1 MRPPKFKRLYEV
13 MEINGVKVFAHWSV
27 LLIGAIIL
35 IGAVSEPAM
44 AFAFLGSY
52 YGVILLHECGHMIA
66 AQRKHCMVWSI
77 ELYPFWGI
85 TRFEVP
91 YSPADHCVVAWGG
104 IVAQT
109 IVAVPIIV
117 LTETFGYTRFQP
129 LNALLAAFGFFSLFV
144 AMFNLIPVP
153 PLDWTL
159 PFQFPHCV
167 GAGLKPEER
176 EGQAPPLLAIR
187 IFRIQ
192 RPHQRVFQNILLDLP
207 RSSPVRTICSW

>member
-1 MRPPKFKRLYEV
+1 MRRPKFKRLYEV

-35 IGAVSEPAM
+35 FGAVSEPAM
-44 AFAFLGSY
+44 AFAILGSY
-52 YGVILLHECGHMIA
+52 YGVILLHECGHLVA
-66 AQRKHCMVWSI
+66 AQRKHCRVWSI

-91 YSPADHCVVAWGG
+91 YSPADHCVIAWGG

-117 LTETFGYTRFQP
+117 LTETFGYTPLQP
-129 LNALLAAFGFFSLFV
+129 LNAFLAAFGFFSLFV

-153 PLDWTL
+153 PLDGAVAWRLL
-159 PFQFPHCV
+159 PALFKRSTRT
-167 GAGLKPEER
+167 AKR
-176 EGQAPPLLAIR
+176 EPGW
-187 IFRIQ
+187 
-192 RPHQRVFQNILLDLP
+192 
-207 RSSPVRTICSW
+207 RSWR

>member
-27 LLIGAIIL
+27 LLIGATIL
-35 IGAVSEPAM
+35 FGAVTEPAM
-44 AFAFLGSY
+44 ALAILGSY
-52 YGVILLHECGHMIA
+52 SGVILLHECGHMVA
-66 AQRKHCMVWSI
+66 AQKKHCTVWSI

-91 YSPADHCVVAWGG
+91 YSPADHCVIAWGG
-104 IVAQT
+104 IVAQI

-129 LNALLAAFGFFSLFV
+129 LNAFLAAFGFFSFFV

-153 PLDWTL
+153 PLDGAVAWGLL
-159 PFQFPHCV
+159 PALFRRPTRTP
-167 GAGLKPEER
+167 KR
-176 EGQAPPLLAIR
+176 EPGW
-187 IFRIQ
+187 
-192 RPHQRVFQNILLDLP
+192 
-207 RSSPVRTICSW
+207 RSWR